1 MFLCQSKIDSVSWML
16 LVVKDLY
23 NGPSFRSFPV
33 NCCDLIYCLILHF
46 HLVNKRNV
54 KWKGTI
60 ASYKTLY
67 GGLSGSKFSFPVL
80 LCYCAILSFCYD
92 VLSFCFNILSFF
104 YWDLMCS
111 YVMLLCYCAIL
122 LFRYDVLSFYFNI
135 LSYCY

>member
-1 MFLCQSKIDSVSWML
+1 MFFCYLGFVSGRQAGLALLCKL
-16 LVVKDLY
+16 LALCCRQFSPKCPLVLNNKKRFPFVRERDGFLQCFDTL
-23 NGPSFRSFPV
+23 GPQHQYR
-33 NCCDLIYCLILHF
+33 
-46 HLVNKRNV
+46 
-54 KWKGTI
+54 
-60 ASYKTLY
+60 
-67 GGLSGSKFSFPVL
+67 GLSGSKFSFPVL

-104 YWDLMCS
+104 YWGLMCS